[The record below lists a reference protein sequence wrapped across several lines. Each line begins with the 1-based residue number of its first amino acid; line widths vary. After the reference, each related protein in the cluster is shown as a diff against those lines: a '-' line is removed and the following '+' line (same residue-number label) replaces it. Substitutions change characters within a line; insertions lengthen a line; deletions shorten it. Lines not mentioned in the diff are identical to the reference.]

1 MKMVISI
8 YGKNNNSLSNIVLVL
23 SAFLILISPLV
34 SSAQSIH
41 PICQLTDSDSDG
53 DGWGWENGVSCI
65 VDFQSKGSQ
74 INYCVDPSSDEDGD
88 GWGWENNLS
97 CVVEGKTAD
106 SPLHPICSSTKT
118 DSDGDGWGWE
128 NGASC
133 VVGINDPADTNDP
146 SEINDS
152 ANISDHVDIN
162 DPAGI
167 NDTADNNDPTDTNN
181 IPADINDP
189 ADIPGDIN
197 AKLPAEITDLILVT
211 GQSNTLGA
219 NTTVNAK
226 LDSPHPRVLAFTNE
240 GWKIAELH
248 QVWDRGA
255 HPGTGDRDA
264 TDLIHNNFALHFGKR
279 LVELDDNAVVGI
291 ILVSEPGMGIR
302 NWAPGAPGMA
312 RVQQKVIAAI
322 NELPHKSA
330 LDGILWHQ
338 GETDWQLTGTSDVL
352 AAQPAADDYY
362 PVRFASL
369 LENFRLEN
377 WFDRNTPFI
386 CGETI
391 KAFGVNTHLNA
402 LNADNDANTACVEGE
417 GLPSVRLGGN
427 HFNAQALRTL
437 GQRYAERYNL
447 IR

>member
-1 MKMVISI
+1 MVISI
-8 YGKNNNSLSNIVLVL
+8 YGKNNKSLSNIVLVL

-34 SSAQSIH
+34 TTAQSIH

-65 VDFQSKGSQ
+65 VDFQSKDSQ

-106 SPLHPICSSTKT
+106 RPLHPICSSTKT

-133 VVGINDPADTNDP
+133 VV
-146 SEINDS
+146 
-152 ANISDHVDIN
+152 DI
-162 DPAGI
+162 
-167 NDTADNNDPTDTNN
+167 NDPTDTNN
-181 IPADINDP
+181 FPADINDP
-189 ADIPGDIN
+189 ADFPGDIN

-219 NTTVNAK
+219 NTRVNAK
-226 LDSPHPRVLAFTNE
+226 LDSPHPRVLAFTDE
-240 GWKIAELH
+240 GWQMAELH

-255 HPGTGDRDA
+255 HPGNGDRDA
-264 TDLIHNNFALHFGKR
+264 TDMIHNNFALHFGKR

-302 NWAPGAPGMA
+302 NWAPGAPGMV

-322 NELPHKSA
+322 NALPHKSA

-338 GETDWQLTGTSDVL
+338 GETDWQLAGTSDVL

-362 PVRFASL
+362 PVRFSSL

-386 CGETI
+386 CAETI
-391 KAFGVNTHLNA
+391 KAFGVNTHLNS
-402 LNADNDANTACVEGE
+402 LNFDNDANTACVEGE
-417 GLPSVRLGGN
+417 ELPSVREGGN

>member
-1 MKMVISI
+1 MITSRF
-8 YGKNNNSLSNIVLVL
+8 GKKDIKPLNFVLFL
-23 SAFLILISPLV
+23 SAFVMLASPPLAT
-34 SSAQSIH
+34 AQSSH
-41 PICQLTDSDSDG
+41 PVCQLTDSDSDG
-53 DGWGWENGVSCI
+53 DGWGWENGNSCI
-65 VDFQSKGSQ
+65 VDFVPDDTQV
-74 INYCVDPSSDEDGD
+74 NYCIDPSTDEDGD

-97 CVVEGKTAD
+97 CVVAGNVFKR
-106 SPLHPICSSTKT
+106 PQHPFCSSAKS

-133 VVGINDPADTNDP
+133 AV
-146 SEINDS
+146 DS
-152 ANISDHVDIN
+152 PETIS
-162 DPAGI
+162 
-167 NDTADNNDPTDTNN
+167 
-181 IPADINDP
+181 
-189 ADIPGDIN
+189 

-219 NTTVNAK
+219 NTTVNAN
-226 LDSPHPRVLAFTNE
+226 LDSPHPRVLAFTDE
-240 GWKIAELH
+240 GWQMAELH

-302 NWAPGAPGMA
+302 NWAPGAPGMV
-312 RVQQKVIAAI
+312 RVQQKVITAI
-322 NELPHKSA
+322 NALPHKSA

-338 GETDWQLTGTSDVL
+338 GETDWQLAGTSDVL

-377 WFDRNTPFI
+377 WFDRSTPFI
-386 CGETI
+386 CAETI
-391 KAFGVNTHLNA
+391 KAFGVNTHLNS
-402 LNADNDANTACVEGE
+402 LNSDNDANTACVEGE
-417 GLPSVRLGGN
+417 GLPSVREGGN